1 MKKVAVILS
10 TVIMILGVTG
20 VALATLYNEEYSGHQ
35 NVRQGEFYN
44 FGFDLW
50 FENDSSDPVL
60 SQFVVDTNSNLELG
74 KDSVGAQGEYQWAA
88 LHIDFFSVDAIDKN
102 IDITISAWDSFQNE
116 AGSFKLDTFHWN
128 GNGQNGMTFHF
139 SYNFTP
145 AQVDL
150 FQKWGW
156 GSVNI
161 AATEAGQI
169 PRQDVDANN
178 FAIKRVGLAVENA
191 TTSIPVPESATMLLL
206 GIGLMSLII
215 SGRKWTMD
223 KIL

>member
-35 NVRQGEFYN
+35 NVRQGESYN

-60 SQFVVDTNSNLELG
+60 SQYVVDTDSNLELG
-74 KDSVGAQGEYQWAA
+74 KDSVGAQGEYQWAT
-88 LHIDFFSVDAIDKN
+88 LHIDFFSVDSIDTN
-102 IDITISAWDSFQNE
+102 IDITISAWDSFQKK

-128 GNGQNGMTFHF
+128 GMTSRF
-139 SYNFTP
+139 SYDFTP
-145 AQVDL
+145 VQVDL

-169 PRQDVDANN
+169 PLPDADAND
-178 FAIKRVGLAVENA
+178 FAIKRVSLAVENG
-191 TTSIPVPESATMLLL
+191 TTSIPVPEPATMLLL
-206 GIGLMSLII
+206 GIGLMSLVI
-215 SGRKWTMD
+215 SGRKWAESS
-223 KIL
+223 KL